1 MSNTSLALSIK
12 LIYFFLRFAAEASA
26 EDVTVAAV
34 GVKPTVGVAEPLMLP
49 GVPGAENDSD
59 ALRFCVAFCC
69 IAFVKI
75 PADNVLL
82 PVAVVLV
89 LLQLPEMLFVPAFA
103 PLFGTIIVLTTPIPG
118 PLVPATPILPTT
130 PTMPVVDVTFVP
142 VMPMPPKVFAGAFTF
157 PPAAA
162 RFFFS
167 SFSFSSYSRST
178 SVMSVLQRRWSS
190 CAVRAFINQ
199 LKRNC
204 GANLQTRC
212 DNVLIR
218 MRVQATIR

>member
-1 MSNTSLALSIK
+1 MSNTRLALSIK
-12 LIYFFLRFAAEASA
+12 SIYFFLRFAAEASA

-69 IAFVKI
+69 IEFVKI

-89 LLQLPEMLFVPAFA
+89 LLQLPEMLVLLLFVPAFA
-103 PLFGTIIVLTTPIPG
+103 PPLGTIIVLTTPMPG
-118 PLVPATPILPTT
+118 PLVPATPMLPTT

-142 VMPMPPKVFAGAFTF
+142 VMPMPPKVFAGTFTF

-178 SVMSVLQRRWSS
+178 SVMSVLQRR
-190 CAVRAFINQ
+190 
-199 LKRNC
+199 
-204 GANLQTRC
+204 
-212 DNVLIR
+212 
-218 MRVQATIR
+218 